1 MAFSGMGNKFFKKTL
16 IDLNFGEEKYLSSD
30 YSILYVK
37 DNLNNKIYLIE
48 FAEFISEDLISFL
61 KSVKKN
67 QPDKNQLNFHL
78 ISRNIYLKNELNK
91 FFQILSIKIDSIADF
106 SDNQKKIFLHFKK
119 TFSDS
124 WEVIVGKEEKKVTV
138 LVIEDS
144 PTFAGILTSIINK
157 IPGIEVS
164 KVSANF
170 DEAHD
175 YLKNNSPDII
185 TLDVLLTSGNS
196 LEILKKFPHLATRS
210 LVISDSSAEQGS
222 LVLDMLGMGAFSY
235 LKKPV
240 LSEMDQ
246 FKERLTEL
254 ILNILKKSYPALS
267 STDESQKKIDFS
279 NREYILIGSSTG
291 GTEVI
296 KEILSSLPKDFP
308 PIIIVQH
315 MPPDFTGLFAQR
327 LSLQS
332 GRKTIE
338 VVHEVEVKRGEAY
351 LASGGKHLK
360 VKKHGSKL
368 ILFSDTSDPVNR
380 FRPSVSVL
388 FQSALDQKIASKSI
402 ALMLTGMGQ
411 DGVHEMK
418 ALRDQGCICLA
429 QNEETCVVFGMP
441 RAAIEAGAVDL
452 VLSPS
457 MMISKLTDK
466 LK

>member
-1 MAFSGMGNKFFKKTL
+1 MAFLGMGNKFLKKTL
-16 IDLNFGEEKYLSSD
+16 IDLNFGEEKFLSSD
-30 YSILYVK
+30 FSILYAK

-48 FAEFISEDLISFL
+48 FAEFIDEDFFSFL
-61 KSVKKN
+61 KSIKSN
-67 QPDKNQLNFHL
+67 QPDKNQLNFHV
-78 ISRNIYLKNELNK
+78 ISRDTYLKNELIK
-91 FFQILSIKIDSIADF
+91 FFQRLNIKINSIDDF
-106 SDNQKKIFLHFKK
+106 PINQKKIFLHFKK
-119 TFSDS
+119 SFSGK
-124 WEVIVGKEEKKVTV
+124 WEVIIAKEGKKVTV
-138 LVIEDS
+138 LVVEDS
-144 PTFAGILTSIINK
+144 PTFANILSAIINK

-164 KVSANF
+164 KVSSSF

-185 TLDVLLTSGNS
+185 TLDVYLTSGNS
-196 LEILKKFPHLATRS
+196 LEILKKFPHFASRS
-210 LVISDSSAEQGS
+210 IVISDSSPEQGS
-222 LVLDMLGMGAFSY
+222 LVLDMLEMGACSF
-235 LKKPV
+235 LKKPI

-254 ILNILKKSYPALS
+254 ILNFLKKSHPMLS
-267 STDESQKKIDFS
+267 STEHFQKKINFS

-338 VVHEVEVKRGEAY
+338 VTHEVEVKRGEAY

-360 VKKHGSKL
+360 LKKLGAKL
-368 ILFSDTSDPVNR
+368 ILFSDNSDPVNR

-388 FQSALDQKIASKSI
+388 FQSALDQKIASRSV

-411 DGVHEMK
+411 DGVNEMK

-441 RAAIEAGAVDL
+441 RAAIEVGAVDL

-457 MMISKLTDK
+457 MMIAKLTDK